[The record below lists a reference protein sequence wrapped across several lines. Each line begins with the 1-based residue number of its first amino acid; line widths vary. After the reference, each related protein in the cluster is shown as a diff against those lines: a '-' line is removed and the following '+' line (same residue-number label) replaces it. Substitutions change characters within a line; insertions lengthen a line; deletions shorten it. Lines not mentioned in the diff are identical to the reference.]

1 MTDSQPTSDFKPGLA
16 PTYSLVVPVYNSTE
30 SLVELCDRVAKTFT
44 ETLRESFEIIL
55 IDDASPNP
63 ETWTTMEAIA
73 TENPHVR
80 VFQLMRNAGQHNATM
95 CGLKQAR
102 GSYIITMDDDLQ
114 HYPEEIPVLVEA
126 LRSRPDCDAIMGVPE
141 RRHHSAFRNLGSFLA
156 NKLVGLA
163 MSKPKGVTF
172 SSFRIITRELKDALV
187 EYRGHMITLG
197 SLMCLCTQRLG
208 SVQVK
213 QAPRKHGRSGYSLA
227 KLFNL
232 ALSNVF
238 NFSALPLQVL
248 SVFGLVLAVLAALYA
263 LLIVYQRLTGQIGQA
278 GFATLAVLISF
289 FSGAILMSIGVLG
302 QYLIRVLRATT
313 VQRQFTIRRRVERED
328 PSR

>member
-1 MTDSQPTSDFKPGLA
+1 
-16 PTYSLVVPVYNSTE
+16 
-30 SLVELCDRVAKTFT
+30 
-44 ETLRESFEIIL
+44 
-55 IDDASPNP
+55 
-63 ETWTTMEAIA
+63 
-73 TENPHVR
+73 
-80 VFQLMRNAGQHNATM
+80 
-95 CGLKQAR
+95 
-102 GSYIITMDDDLQ
+102 
-114 HYPEEIPVLVEA
+114 
-126 LRSRPDCDAIMGVPE
+126 
-141 RRHHSAFRNLGSFLA
+141 
-156 NKLVGLA
+156 
-163 MSKPKGVTF
+163 
-172 SSFRIITRELKDALV
+172 
-187 EYRGHMITLG
+187 MITLG
-197 SLMCLCTQRLG
+197 SLMCLCTQRIG

-213 QAPRKHGRSGYSLA
+213 HAPRKHGRSGYSLA
-227 KLFNL
+227 KLINL

>member
-1 MTDSQPTSDFKPGLA
+1 MSDPLPATQSAPKPH
-16 PTYSLVVPVYNSTE
+16 PTYSVVVPVYNSTE
-30 SLVELCDRVAKTFT
+30 SLVELCHRVATTFT

-73 TENPHVR
+73 TENPRVR

-163 MSKPKGVTF
+163 MSKPEGVTL
-172 SSFRIITRELKDALV
+172 SSFHIMTRELKDALI

-197 SLMCLCTQRLG
+197 SLMLLCTQRIA

-213 QAPRKHGRSGYSLA
+213 HAPRKHGRSGYSLA

-248 SVFGLVLAVLAALYA
+248 SVFGLALSIVAVLYA
-263 LLIVYQRLTGQIGQA
+263 LFIVYQRLTGQITQA

-313 VQRQFTIRRRVERED
+313 VQRQFTIRRCRKQED
-328 PSR
+328 SSQ